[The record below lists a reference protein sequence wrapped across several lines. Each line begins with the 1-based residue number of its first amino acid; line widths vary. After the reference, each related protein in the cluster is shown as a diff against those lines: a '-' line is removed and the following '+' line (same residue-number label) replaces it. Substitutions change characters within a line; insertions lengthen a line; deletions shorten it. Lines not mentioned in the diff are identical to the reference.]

1 MRYNHLD
8 MLPEKAFKPVGK
20 RMTLEGGGGGSQ
32 TSTGTTYT
40 SNVPEYAKPY
50 YQELLKQTGKETFKT
65 DDEGVVTGIKDYT
78 PYTGE
83 RVAGFNPQQTSLQRQ
98 YANLQAPTGF
108 ASAQS
113 GTNFGQNLGYGAAGA
128 GIAGALNYNPSNFS
142 TQQVQAPSLQ
152 NYQMGI
158 AQDVIAPSLQNYSM
172 GTAQSGY
179 NPNLQNYQMTGP
191 QDVQSQIFGQGAAD
205 YYSNPYQQNVTNAAL
220 REAQQ
225 KGQLDKNA
233 LMSGAIGRGTFGGA
247 RNALL
252 QAEQTRGLNQQ
263 LGDIQYKGSAD
274 AYANAQQQFQAD
286 QARRMQADLANQQSG
301 LATGQQNLQANLA
314 TQQLGAGIGKDVSL
328 ANLSSAQQ
336 ANVQNLAAQLQTQG
350 LSADAAM
357 KAALANQQAGLTT
370 GQQNLQANLQTQQL
384 GAGQD
389 MAAQQ
394 ANQAAWLQAQQMAE
408 QSKQFGAGMGKDVGL
423 AGLQAGLDASKT
435 QGALAA
441 AEQTANL
448 ERLKAQSTSAAE
460 QQAYQQKI
468 DDLKY
473 QQAMEAQDWQKKQLE
488 FYSNILHGTSGAL
501 GSTQV
506 NYTPQASPLSQL
518 AGAGVAG
525 LSAYNLMK

>member
-50 YQELLKQTGKETFKT
+50 YEELLKQTGKETFKT
-65 DDEGVVTGIKDYT
+65 DSSGVVTGIKDYT

-83 RVAGFNPQQTSLQRQ
+83 RVAGFTPGQTDIQNQFAGLQT
-98 YANLQAPTGF
+98 PTGF
-108 ASAQS
+108 ADAQA
-113 GTNFGQNLGYGAAGA
+113 GTNYGQNLGYGAAGA

-152 NYQMGI
+152 DFQMR
-158 AQDVIAPSLQNYSM
+158 
-172 GTAQSGY
+172 
-179 NPNLQNYQMTGP
+179 GP

-205 YYSNPYQQNVTNAAL
+205 YYSNPYTQNVTNTAL

-225 KGQLDKNA
+225 KGLMDKNA
-233 LMSGAIGRGTFGGA
+233 LMSGSIGRGTFGGA

-252 QAEQTRGLNQQ
+252 QAEQNRGLNQQ
-263 LGDIQYKGSAD
+263 LGDIQYKGASD
-274 AYANAQQQFQAD
+274 AYTNAQQQFQAD

-301 LATGQQNLQANLA
+301 LATGQQNLQANL
-314 TQQLGAGIGKDVSL
+314 
-328 ANLSSAQQ
+328 
-336 ANVQNLAAQLQTQG
+336 
-350 LSADAAM
+350 
-357 KAALANQQAGLTT
+357 
-370 GQQNLQANLQTQQL
+370 QTQQL
-384 GAGQD
+384 GAGQN
-389 MAAQQ
+389 MTAQQ
-394 ANQAAWLQAQQMAE
+394 LNQAAAQQAQQMAE
-408 QSKQFGAGMGKDVGL
+408 QSKQFGAGMSKDVGL

-448 ERLKAQSTSAAE
+448 ERLKAQSSSAAE

-506 NYTPQASPLSQL
+506 NYTPQASPISQL

>member
-8 MLPEKAFKPVGK
+8 MLPEKAFRPVGK

-50 YQELLKQTGKETFKT
+50 YEELLKQTGKETFKT
-65 DDEGVVTGIKDYT
+65 DSSGVVTGIKDYT

-83 RVAGFNPQQTSLQRQ
+83 RVAGFNPQQTNIQNQFAGLQT
-98 YANLQAPTGF
+98 PTGF
-108 ASAQS
+108 ADAQA
-113 GTNFGQNLGYGAAGA
+113 GTNYGQNLGYGAAGA

-152 NYQMGI
+152 DFQMR
-158 AQDVIAPSLQNYSM
+158 
-172 GTAQSGY
+172 
-179 NPNLQNYQMTGP
+179 GP

-205 YYSNPYQQNVTNAAL
+205 YYSNPYTQNVTNTAL

-225 KGQLDKNA
+225 KGLMDKNA
-233 LMSGAIGRGTFGGA
+233 LMSGSIGRGTFGGA

-252 QAEQTRGLNQQ
+252 QAEQNRGLNQQ
-263 LGDIQYKGSAD
+263 LGDIQYKGASD
-274 AYANAQQQFQAD
+274 AYTNAQQQFQAD

-301 LATGQQNLQANLA
+301 LATGQQNLQANL
-314 TQQLGAGIGKDVSL
+314 
-328 ANLSSAQQ
+328 
-336 ANVQNLAAQLQTQG
+336 
-350 LSADAAM
+350 
-357 KAALANQQAGLTT
+357 
-370 GQQNLQANLQTQQL
+370 QTQQL
-384 GAGQD
+384 GAGQN
-389 MAAQQ
+389 MTAQQ
-394 ANQAAWLQAQQMAE
+394 LNQAAAQQAQQMAE
-408 QSKQFGAGMGKDVGL
+408 QSKQFGAGMSKDVGL

-448 ERLKAQSTSAAE
+448 ERLKAQSSSAAE

-506 NYTPQASPLSQL
+506 NYTPQASPISQL

>member
-1 MRYNHLD
+1 MKYNHLD

-50 YQELLKQTGKETFKT
+50 YEELLKQTGKETFKT
-65 DDEGVVTGIKDYT
+65 NDKGVVTGIKPYT

-83 RVAGFNPQQTSLQRQ
+83 RVAGFNDQQTNLQNQ
-98 YANLQAPTGF
+98 YANLQTPTGF
-108 ASAQS
+108 ADAQA
-113 GTNFGQNLGYGAAGA
+113 GTNYGQNLGYGAAGA
-128 GIAGALNYNPSNFS
+128 GIANALNYQPGSFS
-142 TQQVQAPSLQ
+142 SQQITAP
-152 NYQMGI
+152 
-158 AQDVIAPSLQNYSM
+158 
-172 GTAQSGY
+172 T
-179 NPNLQNYQMTGP
+179 LQNYQMTGP

-205 YYSNPYQQNVTNAAL
+205 YYSNPYTQNVTNTAL
-220 REAQQ
+220 REAQL
-225 KGQLDKNA
+225 KGQQDRNA
-233 LMSGAIGRGTFGGA
+233 LMSGSIGRGTFGGA

-252 QAEQTRGLNQQ
+252 QAEQNRGLNQQ
-263 LGDIQYKGSAD
+263 LGDIQYKGAAD
-274 AYANAQQQFQAD
+274 AYTNAQQQFQAD
-286 QARRMQADLANQQSG
+286 QARRMQADLANQQAG
-301 LATGQQNLQANLA
+301 LTTEQANLKA
-314 TQQLGAGIGKDVSL
+314 KLE
-328 ANLSSAQQ
+328 
-336 ANVQNLAAQLQTQG
+336 TQG
-350 LSADAAM
+350 LSSEQAM
-357 KAALANQQAGLTT
+357 KAALANQTADMD
-370 GQQNLQANLQTQQL
+370 TQKL
-384 GAGQD
+384 
-389 MAAQQ
+389 
-394 ANQAAWLQAQQMAE
+394 AE
-408 QSKQFGAGMGKDVGL
+408 QSRQFGAGMSKDVGL

-441 AEQTANL
+441 AQQTADL
-448 ERLKAQSTSAAE
+448 ERLKAQSTSADE

-473 QQAMEAQDWQKKQLE
+473 QQAMEQQDWQKKQLE